1 MNSVTNSKL
10 QIKLLE
16 GVRSPQDFE
25 DFRSN
30 LLKSNKYKLEQFLQ
44 THIEEERGRLIRS
57 PQGGHPLHKTEGW
70 EHIQRADIR
79 AAERRYRLTRNGHLL
94 LQKRGHLLRRVE

>member
-1 MNSVTNSKL
+1 MSSIVNSKL

-30 LLKSNKYKLEQFLQ
+30 LLKSNKFKLEKFLN
-44 THIEEERGRLIRS
+44 THIEEERGI
-57 PQGGHPLHKTEGW
+57 K
-70 EHIQRADIR
+70 
-79 AAERRYRLTRNGHLL
+79 LTRCSQGRNS
-94 LQKRGHLLRRVE
+94 